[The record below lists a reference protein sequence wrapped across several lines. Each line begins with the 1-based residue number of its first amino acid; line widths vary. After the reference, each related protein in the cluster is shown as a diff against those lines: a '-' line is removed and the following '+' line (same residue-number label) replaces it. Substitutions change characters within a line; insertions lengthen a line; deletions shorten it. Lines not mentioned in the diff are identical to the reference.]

1 MFRGRRSR
9 SERCTQTLDEEDDL
23 QLKDQVF
30 NVIDDF
36 EWNTY
41 RREVNI
47 WFEEI
52 WKRRSQASE
61 SEVQRRKRGRERPQV
76 GDLVYIYVP
85 RMRRTKLG
93 VKWEGPFPVDG
104 KASETTFM
112 VNGKLEHA

>member
-1 MFRGRRSR
+1 MKDSFGVVYS
-9 SERCTQTLDEEDDL
+9 TLDEEDAL

-30 NVIDDF
+30 NVFDDF

-41 RREVNI
+41 LRGVMN

-52 WKRRSQASE
+52 WKRMRQASE
-61 SEVQRRKRGRERPQV
+61 SEVQRRKRGRGRPQIS
-76 GDLVYIYVP
+76 DLVYNYYVP

-104 KASETTFM
+104 KASATTFM
-112 VNGKLEHA
+112 VNGKLENA